1 MKHPFDVHVGGRLRH
16 CRCLAG
22 MTQQQ
27 LGDELGIT
35 AQEVQNYEVGAS
47 QISASH
53 MRDIVVAMEVPAS
66 FFYEGLALAL
76 GEAA

>member
-1 MKHPFDVHVGGRLRH
+1 
-16 CRCLAG
+16 

-35 AQEVQNYEVGAS
+35 AQEVQNYEVGAN

-53 MRDIVVAMEVPAS
+53 MRGIVVAMEVPAS

-76 GEAA
+76 GEAV

>member
-1 MKHPFDVHVGGRLRH
+1 
-16 CRCLAG
+16 

-35 AQEVQNYEVGAS
+35 AQEVQNYEVGAN

-53 MRDIVVAMEVPAS
+53 MRDIVVAMEVPVS